1 MEKSMSQLHENTFMN
16 KKITTTAIGPLAVK
30 LFSWSHVKSHPCMYT
45 ANKQIK
51 LQ

>member
-1 MEKSMSQLHENTFMN
+1 MN

-45 ANKQIK
+45 ANKQIAIK
-51 LQ
+51 I